1 MYSQQLPQ
9 CSTIFYISASP
20 WETRRLKAE
29 LTEAR
34 TQIASLEVTLNREQ
48 ALRRETE
55 LLFEQKN
62 NALQLTVERDRI
74 KVSFVLGLA
83 LMWLIDKKKYIL
95 IPHVKYVGHIL
106 ITLK

>member
-1 MYSQQLPQ
+1 MNSHQLSQRSENL
-9 CSTIFYISASP
+9 YISASP

-74 KVSFVLGLA
+74 KVSFVARLA
-83 LMWLIDKKKYIL
+83 L
-95 IPHVKYVGHIL
+95 G
-106 ITLK
+106 